1 METLLAKLCVFRAKC
16 STEPFLFLYMFAT
29 AVHYPLIPVLL
40 ILKACHQVYNRTVC
54 SNLQMIA
61 FRHEEKVV
69 YVQATEWNTL
79 YAVVHFVPALLFILP
94 FGSLS
99 DLVSKKKLLMIPA
112 LALLLQSVVFAC
124 CAFYQSL
131 PIALL
136 LTGGSLPGFHG
147 SVQGTIALSNS
158 YMADRIPA
166 GPARTMRM
174 AILSVQSV
182 LGLAFGT
189 YFAGAVSHQMGI
201 GMPFIISSVICLVN
215 LLYVVVILP
224 ENKATGALP
233 ESGTDM
239 HQLIEEEK
247 VGSPTRPLLVLE
259 CIQYSKQALINIVT
273 FVRKYRGHEN
283 GKYVCQ
289 LLVAYACVTS
299 ASAGEA
305 QTNVL
310 FITHSP
316 LHFSKNQ
323 VGTYLLTMYLIRGFG
338 ALIIS
343 LMTKRLNIREDYS
356 AALGLV
362 SGVSMYVVMALT
374 KTEAQLYGITVLS
387 VGSVFAIPC
396 IRSLLTK
403 LVGQDKNGTV
413 LSFAGFLGL
422 AADSVIAVS
431 ANLLFQNTA
440 HFFPGLVMLL
450 FAFVCLIGVGMMLI
464 FCCSCIGKE
473 ANLKEENKEE
483 NCLQKERDGK
493 EENEGNEFKEEYGS
507 CNP

>member
-1 METLLAKLCVFRAKC
+1 MSA
-16 STEPFLFLYMFAT
+16 Y
-29 AVHYPLIPVLL
+29 
-40 ILKACHQVYNRTVC
+40 
-54 SNLQMIA
+54 
-61 FRHEEKVV
+61 RHEEQVV
-69 YVQATEWNTL
+69 YVQATKWNTFN
-79 YAVVHFVPALLFILP
+79 AMVHFIPALLLILP

-147 SVQGTIALSNS
+147 SAQGTIALSNS

-174 AILSVQSV
+174 AILSVQSI

-201 GMPFIISSVICLVN
+201 GMTFIISSVICFVN
-215 LLYVVVILP
+215 LLYVIVILP
-224 ENKATGALP
+224 ENEATGAKTLP
-233 ESGTDM
+233 ESGSEMD
-239 HQLIEEEK
+239 QLIEEEK
-247 VGSPTRPLLVLE
+247 VESPTRPSLLLE
-259 CIQYSKQALINIVT
+259 CIQYSKQALINILT
-273 FVRKYRGHEN
+273 FVRKYRGHGN
-283 GKYVCQ
+283 GKHVFQ

-299 ASAGEA
+299 ALAGEA
-305 QTNVL
+305 QINVL
-310 FITHSP
+310 FVTHSP
-316 LHFSKNQ
+316 LNFSKIQ
-323 VGTYLLTMYLIRGFG
+323 LGTYLLTVHLVRGFG
-338 ALIIS
+338 ALITS
-343 LMTKRLNIREDYS
+343 LMTKHFNIREDYS

-403 LVGQDKNGTV
+403 LVGQDNNGTV

-422 AADSVIAVS
+422 AADTVIAVP

-440 HFFPGLVMLL
+440 YFFPGLVMLL
-450 FAFVCLIGVGMMLI
+450 FAFVCLIGFGTMLI
-464 FCCSCIGKE
+464 FCCSCIGKG
-473 ANLKEENKEE
+473 ANLKEEKKEE
-483 NCLQKERDGK
+483 NCLKKEREGK
-493 EENEGNEFKEEYGS
+493 EENEGKGFKEEYGS